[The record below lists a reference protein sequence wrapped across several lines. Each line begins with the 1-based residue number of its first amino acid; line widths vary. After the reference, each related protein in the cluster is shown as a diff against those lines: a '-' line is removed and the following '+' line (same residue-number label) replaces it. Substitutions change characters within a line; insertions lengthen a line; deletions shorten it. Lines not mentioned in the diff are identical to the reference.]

1 MILSSLERYRDF
13 GLLLLRLGLGAMFV
27 WHGAPKLTGGFETWT
42 LLGGA
47 MANFGI
53 TAVPPLWGF
62 LAAVSELG
70 GGVCLI
76 LGIAMR
82 PACVFLLATMIVA
95 ATHHLAKG
103 DGLAGASHAIEVGIV
118 FLALIIVGPG
128 RYSIDRK

>member
-1 MILSSLERYRDF
+1 MILSGLERYRDL

-27 WHGAPKLTGGFETWT
+27 WHGAPKMMGGPETWT
-42 LLGGA
+42 QIGGA

-53 TAVPPLWGF
+53 TAVPVVWGF
-62 LAAVSELG
+62 AAAGAELG
-70 GGVCLI
+70 GGALLM
-76 LGIAMR
+76 LGLATR
-82 PACVFLLATMIVA
+82 PACFFLLVTMIVA

-128 RYSIDRK
+128 RYSIDKK